1 MKRRTVL
8 QLLST
13 AALLPATALA
23 QPTAAL
29 TRIGFLHP
37 GAQAPSFTETFTG
50 RMRELGWFEGRN
62 LLIEYR
68 WANGRPERLPA
79 LANELAA
86 LHPAAIYTGDTAAAL
101 ATKNSTTTIPIVF
114 AYVSDPV
121 GSGLVTDLARPKG
134 NITGFS
140 FAHGDAFSGKW
151 IELLREAAPQV
162 DLAALLWH
170 RSNPSNP
177 RTLEELGDAARK
189 LGVKVRSVELGEAGG
204 LEALFAVILS
214 AGERG
219 LIVLPSAY
227 TVAQRNKLI
236 ELTARHRLPAMYAF
250 SLYPDSGGLMS
261 YGPGLREPQLR
272 AANYVD
278 KILRGA
284 KPGDLPV
291 ELPTHFELVIN
302 LKTARALGLK
312 LPQSSLLR
320 AERVI
325 E

>member
-1 MKRRTVL
+1 M
-8 QLLST
+8 
-13 AALLPATALA
+13 
-23 QPTAAL
+23 
-29 TRIGFLHP
+29 
-37 GAQAPSFTETFTG
+37 
-50 RMRELGWFEGRN
+50 
-62 LLIEYR
+62 
-68 WANGRPERLPA
+68 
-79 LANELAA
+79 
-86 LHPAAIYTGDTAAAL
+86 
-101 ATKNSTTTIPIVF
+101 F
-114 AYVSDPV
+114 AYVSDPL
-121 GSGLVTDLARPKG
+121 GSGLIADLARPKG

-162 DLAALLWH
+162 DSAALLWH

-177 RTLEELGDAARK
+177 RTLQELGVAAQK
-189 LGVKVRSVELGEAGG
+189 LGVKVRPVELGEAGG
-204 LEALFAVILS
+204 LEAQFAAIVS

-219 LIVLPSAY
+219 LIVLPSAF

-236 ELTARHRLPAMYAF
+236 KLAARHRLPAMYAF

-278 KILRGA
+278 RILRGA

-291 ELPTHFELVIN
+291 ELPTRFELVIN
-302 LKTARALGLK
+302 LKTGQTLGLK
-312 LPQSSLLR
+312 LPQSVLLR
-320 AERVI
+320 ADRVI